1 MTKFFIPSGG
11 PEAWKNFLVE
21 PEKQWKT
28 GFSAKSLAYCWEE
41 AKSFPK
47 EVRSALEGSG
57 VSTFRS
63 LELLLALPEHQ
74 VPLPGG
80 HRPSQ
85 NDIFVLGRASDGL
98 VAIAV
103 EGKVDEPFGPTLEE
117 WSKGSSEGKNKRLKF
132 LGDTLDKDFTDASD
146 IRYQLIHRT
155 ASAVILAN
163 EFFAKDALMLVH
175 SFSQE
180 NSWFEDYT
188 QFVELF
194 GAKAELNQITRAY
207 NSIRGVNLY
216 FGWVKGS
223 TKYLKK

>member
-1 MTKFFIPSGG
+1 MTKYFIPSNG
-11 PEAWKNFLVE
+11 PESWKGFLAE
-21 PEKQWKT
+21 PAKQWKT

-41 AKSFPK
+41 AKGFPK
-47 EVRSALEGSG
+47 EVRSALECSG
-57 VSTFRS
+57 VPTLRN
-63 LELLLALPEHQ
+63 LKMLLALPEHK

-80 HRPSQ
+80 RTSSQ

-98 VAIAV
+98 VSITV
-103 EGKVDEPFGPTLEE
+103 EGKVDEPFGPRIGE
-117 WSKGSSEGKNKRLKF
+117 WSKGSSTGKKERLEY
-132 LGDTLDKDFTDASD
+132 LSGVLSKDFSD
-146 IRYQLIHRT
+146 YPDSRYQLIHRT

-163 EFFAKDALMLVH
+163 SFFAKNALMLVH

-180 NSWFEDYT
+180 NRWFEDYQ

-216 FGWVKGS
+216 FGWVKGAA
-223 TKYLKK
+223 KYLKK